1 MEFQQL
7 SVRAETCPRAS
18 PGPGATGGSL
28 LQSESA
34 SAVST
39 AALEGF
45 IEENHKRIKRL
56 GDGNFD
62 SCSLEKDERAEA
74 HQILG
79 SSKNREFEARKL
91 IDLQGEAL
99 THGEN
104 LEICKINEEGQA
116 HVGSVQ

>member
-1 MEFQQL
+1 M
-7 SVRAETCPRAS
+7 
-18 PGPGATGGSL
+18 
-28 LQSESA
+28 QSESA